1 MNKKYFLYNAI
12 FIWAALLFNFFLK
25 DIDAFWLFLIIPPV
39 MGLLVYISTKQGGVV
54 LPLFFMVCFPG
65 IAISPAFLF
74 LNRDQFSYSGFNAI
88 GDFDFDIVEFL
99 IIYAHLIF
107 VLFLILFFSGIINR
121 LLHIK
126 INNSETY
133 SAIVRDFDIIKSTD
147 VKSLAVNLS
156 SKKKFTHYTIAYIF
170 SVLIPLN
177 IWMYANGIGISAIEP
192 PVLAYKLVGISFYFR
207 NYISALIITYLYF
220 RSGRGVGLV
229 VLIFL
234 YALFFG
240 LMSVSKG
247 SVVITCF
254 PLLFFAY
261 IDNKKVRFSLV
272 AFGAL
277 TLYGFI
283 AWVRQF
289 VFLNDIGSL
298 DMLNMVFNNVSF
310 EMLNNIFD
318 ITAAIEAVSF
328 RLSGANIYVLVY
340 QYELLDNLSV
350 IFDFYTNNWDALAET
365 IYYGMFGLP
374 PVSDGVVMGVGL
386 GYLGMI
392 FLLAG
397 KSKILLTLLA
407 LITAFLISASDLIVK
422 KYLNL
427 GNNFYVAFGY
437 GAAFIMALT
446 LFEASMGKFYFAV
459 AISLVGMIVLRYI
472 SKKTFN

>member
-1 MNKKYFLYNAI
+1 MNRKYYLYTAI
-12 FIWAALLFNFFLK
+12 FIWATLLFNFFLK

-39 MGLLVYISTKQGGVV
+39 MGLLVYVSTKQGGVV

-88 GDFDFDIVEFL
+88 RDFDFDIVEFL

-107 VLFLILFFSGIINR
+107 MLVLILFFAGVINR

-126 INNSETY
+126 NKNKKVY
-133 SAIVRDFDIIKSTD
+133 SANIRGFEVIKSTE
-147 VKSLAVNLS
+147 VKSPAVNLS
-156 SKKKFTHYTIAYIF
+156 GKKKFTYYTIAYIF
-170 SVLIPLN
+170 CILIPLN
-177 IWMYANGIGISAIEP
+177 VWMYANGIGMSATEP
-192 PVLAYKLVGISFYFR
+192 PVLAYKLVGVSFYFR
-207 NYISALIITYLYF
+207 NYISPLIITYLYF
-220 RSGRGVGLV
+220 RSGRGLGLV
-229 VLIFL
+229 MIILL

-240 LMSVSKG
+240 LMSISKG

-261 IDNKKVRFSLV
+261 IDNKKGTFSLV
-272 AFGAL
+272 AICTL
-277 TLYGFI
+277 ILYGFI

-289 VFLNDIGSL
+289 VFLTNIGSL
-298 DMLNMVFNNVSF
+298 DMLNMAFNNVSF

-318 ITAAIEAVSF
+318 IMGAIEAVSF
-328 RLSGANIYVLVY
+328 RLSGANIYVLAY
-340 QYELLDNLSV
+340 QYDLPDNLSE
-350 IFDFYTNNWDALAET
+350 IFNYYANNWDALADT

-374 PVSDGVVMGVGL
+374 AVSDGVVMGVGL

-397 KSKILLTLLA
+397 KSISLLTILA
-407 LITAFLISASDLIVK
+407 LITALLISASDLIVK
-422 KYLNL
+422 KYLNS
-427 GNNFYVAFGY
+427 GNKFYAAFGY
-437 GAAFIMALT
+437 GASFIMALT
-446 LFEASMGKFYFAV
+446 LFGADMGKFYFTV